1 MVFTSFFYNL
11 RKRNVPVTLT
21 EWLVFIEALQKNLV
35 DCNSEKFYF
44 IARSVL
50 VKKENYFDNFDEA
63 FLETFRGID
72 IPLDIKEELEQ
83 WLQNPFEL
91 FQLLTPEERLLLLQ
105 GQEFESYRKMILE
118 LLQNFN
124 LDIPAGDALQ
134 QWLANPYELMQKL
147 SAQQLSAMERLTL
160 EQLRRLFEE
169 RLRQQKERHDG
180 GNHWI
185 GSGGTSP
192 FGVGGQHP
200 TGISLG
206 DHDRNHSAIQVAMR
220 REFQNYRS
228 DITLDIRQIQLAL
241 KKLRYLKRT
250 GLEEELDIEE
260 TVDKTCKNAG
270 ELEIVMVPPRKNR
283 AKVLLLMDS
292 GGSMDPYYILVNR
305 IFSAANQLKTFKDF
319 KYLYFHN
326 CIYDTLF
333 KNMAFRESVTTL
345 EILRTYDKDYKVV
358 IVGDASMAHSE
369 LFSIGGSIDYYNYNP
384 TPGIVWLKRL
394 RNHFEKAVWVNPV
407 APSYWYDNSTIDY
420 ISKIFPMFH
429 LSLDGL
435 DAAVR
440 KLL

>member
-1 MVFTSFFYNL
+1 
-11 RKRNVPVTLT
+11 
-21 EWLVFIEALQKNLV
+21 
-35 DCNSEKFYF
+35 
-44 IARSVL
+44 
-50 VKKENYFDNFDEA
+50 
-63 FLETFRGID
+63 
-72 IPLDIKEELEQ
+72 
-83 WLQNPFEL
+83 
-91 FQLLTPEERLLLLQ
+91 
-105 GQEFESYRKMILE
+105 EFM
-118 LLQNFN
+118 
-124 LDIPAGDALQ
+124 
-134 QWLANPYELMQKL
+134 
-147 SAQQLSAMERLTL
+147 
-160 EQLRRLFEE
+160 
-169 RLRQQKERHDG
+169 
-180 GNHWI
+180 
-185 GSGGTSP
+185 
-192 FGVGGQHP
+192 
-200 TGISLG
+200 
-206 DHDRNHSAIQVAMR
+206 
-220 REFQNYRS
+220 NYRS

-260 TVDKTCKNAG
+260 TIDKTCKNAG
-270 ELEIVMVPPRKNR
+270 ELEIIMVPPRKNR

-292 GGSMDPYYILVNR
+292 GGSMDPYYMMVNR

-345 EILRTYDKDYKVV
+345 EILRTYEKDYKVV

-394 RNHFEKAVWVNPV
+394 RNHFEKSVWINPV

-420 ISKIFPMFH
+420 ISKVFPMFH